1 MNRNTE
7 KVKEQTDSNK
17 MPHHLSAGS
26 KRFPGS
32 LFAAADQCLPV
43 NEARKADTLSI
54 LSREIQSIRLRPRQ
68 NHKMLLLH
76 LLRYADRN
84 LPFTHLLSCLA
95 MLLLLL
101 YYLGRQN
108 VPAPTDTLL
117 MLSMTYP
124 CFLVLFTVFEIR
136 QVCFVRIAELHETC
150 FFHVRQ
156 LVSLSMLLSGL
167 LNLITVSAGI
177 LLVGLHW
184 KIRLLQA
191 GLYMLVPF
199 IFMQCLCFGYMLT
212 EVGRRHFWVNAVFTV
227 PLSLSCLIFLQTRNL
242 YTEPALFAWAAAL
255 FAGIVILTAEWKLFL
270 ARLQKGEILCTD

>member
-1 MNRNTE
+1 MNRHTE
-7 KVKEQTDSNK
+7 KVKNQTGSHK
-17 MPHHLSAGS
+17 MLHRFPAGS
-26 KRFPGS
+26 KRFPAS
-32 LFAAADQCLPV
+32 LFAASDQCFPI
-43 NEARKADTLSI
+43 NETRKSDTLSI
-54 LSREIQSIRLRPRQ
+54 LSQEIQAVRLRPRPA
-68 NHKMLLLH
+68 HKMLLLH

-84 LPFTHLLSCLA
+84 LPCTHLLSCLV

-101 YYLGRQN
+101 SLGRQN
-108 VPAPTDTLL
+108 IPEQTSTLL

-156 LVSLSMLLSGL
+156 LASLSMILSGL
-167 LNLITVSAGI
+167 LNLATVSAGI
-177 LLVGLHW
+177 LLVGLQW

-191 GLYMLVPF
+191 GLYMLAPF
-199 IFMQCLCFGYMLT
+199 IFMQCLCFGCMLT
-212 EVGRRHFWVNAVFTV
+212 EAGRRHFWVTVVFTI
-227 PLSLSCLIFLQTRNL
+227 PLSLSCLFFLQTRKS

-255 FAGIVILTAEWKLFL
+255 FAGIIILWAEWKLFI